1 MLGQTQNL
9 FQVAPQKIF
18 QRGLTPLG
26 DGQFVGKLGYSRQFG
41 ITDENM
47 FFIGQVKTDK
57 KVTEESVPKEEYL
70 EHRSQPWRYSYKSY
84 IDGDKIERYN
94 EYKTKIQFTAYLY
107 SALDKVLKPNPESF
121 IRFTQ
126 VMNAFL
132 FSIVL
137 SLLVLWAYRF
147 SGMLTAIIVLGMM
160 VFSPMITLM
169 SQTLYFAL
177 YTWFLPFLG
186 AAIIL
191 HREYTGKTKLRFKH
205 YLILSFLMFYHVLS
219 HCFEFIPCMG
229 IMAVIPFILYG
240 LMSGEYFKWFKRLS
254 FVTIAYIFGMVM
266 GIFILFTQI
275 ARHEGSLS
283 NAFEYVTKR
292 YAVRT
297 GDLDGHNKKIN
308 VKPKLQAAFD
318 ATYGEILKLHYDKE
332 AMSVYVGKYKV
343 FVTFKRVILF
353 TLLLNI
359 IALLIAF
366 KYDMMKAKTLALSA
380 ATWFSVLAP
389 LSWFIPFKPH
399 SFLHHHFTPMVWY
412 TPFIILCGVLIG
424 FSIQMMIKIYRL
436 KFRNEAHTPS
446 V

>member
-9 FQVAPQKIF
+9 FHVAPKKIF
-18 QRGLTPLG
+18 ERGLTPLG
-26 DGQFVGKLGYSRQFG
+26 DGQFVGKLAYSRQNG
-41 ITDENM
+41 ISDKNM

-57 KVTEESVPKEEYL
+57 KVTEESVPQQEFL
-70 EHRSQPWRYSYKSY
+70 EHRTQPWRYSYKAY
-84 IDGDKIERYN
+84 IDGDKVERYN

-107 SALDKVLKPNPESF
+107 SLVDRAFKPDPKSY

-132 FSIVL
+132 FSIML
-137 SLLVLWAYRF
+137 SLIVLWVYRF
-147 SGMLTAIIVLGMM
+147 SGMLTSIIVLGL
-160 VFSPMITLM
+160 VLFSPMITLM

-186 AAIIL
+186 ASLIL
-191 HREYTGKTKLRFKH
+191 QNEYSGKSKLKFRH
-205 YLILSFLMFYHVLS
+205 YLLLSFLMFYHILS

-254 FVTIAYIFGMVM
+254 FATIAYIVGMVL

-275 ARHEGSLS
+275 GRHEGSLS

-297 GDLDGHNKKIN
+297 GDLDGHKKKIN

-318 ATYGEILKLHYDKE
+318 ATYGEILQLHYDKE
-332 AMSVYVGKYKV
+332 AISFYVGQYKV
-343 FVTFKRVILF
+343 FITFKRVILF
-353 TLLLNI
+353 TVLLN
-359 IALLIAF
+359 LIAIILAF
-366 KYDMMKAKTLALSA
+366 KFNLMKAKTLALSA

-399 SFLHHHFTPMVWY
+399 SYLHHHFTPMVWY
-412 TPFIILCGVLIG
+412 TPFIILCGVIIG
-424 FSIQMMIKIYRL
+424 HSIQMMINIYRS
-436 KFRNEAHTPS
+436 KKINEADSPS